1 MPQPSQADTAHDP
14 APGDDASATPAAPL
28 RVEQLS
34 FGYRPNQPVL
44 EALDAELRTGRLTAL
59 IGPNATGKTT
69 LLRLMLGQ
77 LPPDQGRVLLDGRD
91 VRTWPHDRRARRI
104 AYVAQRP
111 SVAFGFTVRQVVAM
125 GRHAQPLH
133 GQRDQAVEHALS
145 ACDLHDAAT
154 RPFNE
159 LSGGQQQRVAVARA
173 LAQSEIGRPGRGRV
187 LLLDEPCASAD
198 PRHAHQLLSLLRDAA
213 RADRAVL
220 VVLHDLNLA
229 ARWADDVWLMDR
241 GRLAA
246 AGAWREVLQPARLD
260 PVYGMRFTALHA
272 PGDQRPVFHATL
284 TPDDGMRSWR
294 QLCSN
299 PQALGDAALAAKSIP
314 SDKPRDTIE

>member
-1 MPQPSQADTAHDP
+1 MPQPSQADTAHDA
-14 APGDDASATPAAPL
+14 APGLDASAPPL
-28 RVEQLS
+28 RVEQLT
-34 FGYRPNQPVL
+34 FGYRPNLPVL
-44 EALDAELRTGRLTAL
+44 EALDAELTPGRLTAL

-77 LPPDQGRVLLDGRD
+77 LVPDRGRVLLHGRD
-91 VRTWPHDRRARRI
+91 VRDWPHDRRARRI
-104 AYVAQRP
+104 GYVAQRP

-125 GRHAQPLH
+125 GRHAQRLH
-133 GQRDQAVEHALS
+133 GPAAGDEAVDHALT
-145 ACDLHDAAT
+145 ACDLHDAAA

-198 PRHAHQLLSLLRDAA
+198 PRHAHQLLSLLREAA

-241 GRLAA
+241 GRLTA
-246 AGAWREVLQPARLD
+246 AGPWRDVLRPQTLD
-260 PVYGMRFTALHA
+260 PVYGMRFAALRA
-272 PGDQRPVFHATL
+272 AGDERPVFHAAL
-284 TPDDGMRSWR
+284 APDDASRSWHR
-294 QLCSN
+294 LCSN
-299 PQALGDAALAAKSIP
+299 PQTLGDAALAAKPIP
-314 SDKPRDTIE
+314 SDKPRGTID

>member
-77 LPPDQGRVLLDGRD
+77 LAPDRGRVLLDGREAQA
-91 VRTWPHDRRARRI
+91 WPHDQRARRI
-104 AYVAQRP
+104 GYVAQRP

-125 GRHAQPLH
+125 GRHAQRVNGP
-133 GQRDQAVEHALS
+133 QEEVVERALT
-145 ACDLHDAAT
+145 ACDLHDAAAQ
-154 RPFNE
+154 PFNE

-173 LAQSEIGRPGRGRV
+173 LAQSEIGRPGRDRV

-213 RADRAVL
+213 RDGRAVL

-229 ARWADDVWLMDR
+229 ARWADDVWLLDR

-246 AGAWREVLQPARLD
+246 VGAWGDVLQSARLD

-272 PGDQRPVFHATL
+272 AGDERPVFHAAL
-284 TPDDGMRSWR
+284 APDDSMR
-294 QLCSN
+294 
-299 PQALGDAALAAKSIP
+299 
-314 SDKPRDTIE
+314 